1 MDYRS
6 ITLIRFN
13 KMVKQVI
20 CYLVLLV
27 NIQTYAQMTFSGF
40 ESFTVE
46 DGFPSAAVHS
56 MLRDSRGF
64 MWFGTTESLVRFD
77 GVDYKVYPV
86 DKSDSTQLQE
96 GNVHYLFEDSK
107 GRIWLSAG
115 MGYQYPRTIQV
126 FDPKIDR
133 FYNTEIKPL
142 QNSYY
147 QNQNK
152 AQGYML
158 EDDTGN
164 IWIKS
169 MRSGIYKIEENDRNQ
184 FTTTNYRV
192 SQQFSESLSG
202 DSVSVLFIDSRKM
215 FWVGTKDG
223 LYNFDPIPGEFKK
236 YHGIDDMKDQVTG
249 IVEDRNNKLWVNYD
263 NQGLYLIDPINKT
276 VESKWTESNH
286 ALWYFNMRYML
297 QDSLGN
303 IWMMKNDYEIV
314 TSLDRYDTRSGQ
326 VTRYFEGFGL
336 MFPEI
341 DKSGNIWVVAFKQDN
356 TGGVVCNL
364 YLYNP
369 KLDLFEI
376 PSDMEN
382 EYTWMLYADQFDN
395 LWISIWGQGAYRYRR
410 SDQKAKLIS
419 QLGVQLYQNGLYQR
433 GSMFE
438 DGDGNI
444 WAPRKEKG
452 IHKYTTNNNLVVTD
466 QSVLADDLNC
476 QYLYQDSHGNIW
488 ASFRAMQGPGGEV
501 GRFVELYRIDT
512 SDNSI
517 KQVALPV
524 GISDVRSFVELNEE
538 EIMFSLLLNGLFT
551 YNHTTKEFNQYYNDP
566 EDSTTVS
573 SDAWALIVK
582 NNNDSTLI
590 WSMMGVDYFNATTR
604 QFSNI
609 VSNHFP
615 RFGQINDVFHH
626 IDAAYWIAGTYG
638 LILYDIKKDEFEKS
652 FLHTDGYPTKDIIQI
667 IRDHNNN
674 LWLLTRQGLVLF
686 DPLAESFKK
695 FDKGDGVL
703 GNPATGFI
711 RRNGQIVF
719 GGDKGIFVIEP
730 DNIPY
735 NETVP
740 KPVVTRLLIDNNI
753 IPIDGTVLSKNIS
766 FTDHIKLSY
775 NQNVVSISYAALSLA
790 NAGKNQYAYYMDGV
804 DRDWKYVG
812 NQTYAGYAGL
822 QPGEY
827 TFNLKASNND
837 GLWNEEPTRLMITI
851 LPPWW
856 ETWWAYTIYGVLF
869 FSGLYAL
876 YRFKVNRKLEMAE
889 TRRLKEL
896 DEFKT
901 RFYTNITHE
910 FRTPLTVILG
920 VSDQIDLQYQKV
932 KNLIKRNALNVLQL
946 VNQLL
951 DLSKLESGML
961 RLNMLQGD
969 IGKYIKYVAESF
981 HSLAEIKNIDIH
993 FRSEVPKLI
1002 MDFDSDKIMN
1012 VLSNLLSNAIKFT
1025 PDMGHISIVLSK
1037 KMQNEQAIMILRIS
1051 DTGVGISEDQL
1062 ENIFDRFYQVDS
1074 SMTRSGSGTGI
1085 GLALTRELVRLM
1097 GGIISVKSTL
1107 YQGTE
1112 FTVELPVTNEAEF
1125 MDRITPQE
1133 IAMAPAEEKDDIIP
1147 ATNGRSGR
1155 PVALLVED
1163 SIDVIYYLKT
1173 CLQEDYSLRVANNGQ
1188 EGIDKALESSP
1199 DIIISDVMMPEKNGY
1214 ELCDTLKNDVKTS
1227 HIPIILLTAKAT
1239 DDDKLEGLGVGAD
1252 AYLTKPFNVDELKIR
1267 IRNLIRERR
1276 KLWQHYHESLSY
1288 EPRTLD
1294 VSTPDQK
1301 FLTHAMEILEEHKS
1315 DSEFNSAKLQ
1325 KELGVSRTLLHVKL
1339 KALTGQSTTEFI
1351 RTYRLKYAAT
1361 LILQDFGNIAEIAYE
1376 CGFNDQ
1382 SYFTKSFRKHF
1393 GVAPTEYKQSR

>member
-1 MDYRS
+1 
-6 ITLIRFN
+6 
-13 KMVKQVI
+13 MVKQVI
-20 CYLVLLV
+20 WYLVLLV
-27 NIQTYAQMTFSGF
+27 NFQTYAQMTFTGF

-46 DGFPSAAVHS
+46 DGFPSVAVHS

-64 MWFGTTESLVRFD
+64 MWFGTAEALVSYD
-77 GVDYKVYPV
+77 GVEYKVYPV
-86 DKSDSTQLQE
+86 DNNDSTQLQE
-96 GNVHYLFEDSK
+96 GNIHYLFEDSK

-115 MGYQYPRTIQV
+115 IGYQYPRTIQV
-126 FDPKIDR
+126 FDPKTEQ
-133 FYNTEIKPL
+133 FYNTKVKPL
-142 QNSYY
+142 QNSWY

-202 DSVSVLFIDSRKM
+202 DSVSVLFIDSRKI

-236 YHGIDDMKDQVTG
+236 YHGIDDKEDQVTG
-249 IVEDRNNKLWVNYD
+249 IVEDLNNKLWVNYD

-276 VESKWTESNH
+276 VESKWTESNR
-286 ALWYFNMRYML
+286 ALWYFNARFML
-297 QDSLGN
+297 QDNAEN
-303 IWMMKNDYEIV
+303 IWMMKNDYEII
-314 TSLDRYDTRSGQ
+314 TSLDRYNTRSGE
-326 VTRYFEGFGL
+326 VTRYFKDFGYL
-336 MFPEI
+336 YPEI
-341 DKSGNIWVVAFKQDN
+341 DKSGNIWVIAFKLDN
-356 TGGVVCNL
+356 TRGVVCNL

-369 KLDLFEI
+369 RLDLFEI

-382 EYTWMLYADQFDN
+382 ESTWMLYADQFDN

-419 QLGVQLYQNGLYQR
+419 QLGVQLYHNEVYQR

-438 DGDGNI
+438 DGNGNFWI
-444 WAPRKEKG
+444 PRIENG
-452 IHKYTTNNNLVVTD
+452 INKYNINRNLVVTD
-466 QSVLADDLNC
+466 QSILAKDLSC
-476 QYLYQDSHGNIW
+476 QYLYQDSQGNVW
-488 ASFRAMQGPGGEV
+488 ALFRAMQGPSGEM

-517 KQVALPV
+517 KHIKLPV
-524 GISDVRSFVELNEE
+524 GISEVRSFVELNEE
-538 EIMFSLLLNGLFT
+538 EIMFSLLLNGLYT

-590 WSMMGVDYFNATTR
+590 WSLMGIDHFDATTG

-609 VSNHFP
+609 VSNHLP
-615 RFGQINDVFHH
+615 RFGKIHDVFHH
-626 IDAAYWIAGTYG
+626 VDATYWIAGTYG
-638 LILYDIKKDEFEKS
+638 LILYNIKKDEFEKS
-652 FLHTDGYPTKDIIQI
+652 FLHTDGYPTKDIVQI

-686 DPLAESFKK
+686 DPQAESFKK

-711 RRNGQIVF
+711 RSNGQIVF

-740 KPVVTRLLIDNNI
+740 KPVVTRLLIDNNT

-766 FTDHIKLSY
+766 FTDHLTLSF
-775 NQNVVSISYAALSLA
+775 NQNVISFAYAALSLA
-790 NAGKNQYAYYMDGV
+790 NASKNQYAYYMDGV
-804 DRDWKYVG
+804 DKDWKYVG

-837 GLWNEEPTRLMITI
+837 GLWNEEPTQLKITI

-856 ETWWAYTIYGVLF
+856 ETWWAYAIYAILF
-869 FSGLYAL
+869 FGSMYAY
-876 YRFKVNRKLEMAE
+876 YRFQVNRKLELAE
-889 TRRLKEL
+889 TKRLREL

-920 VSDQIDLQYQKV
+920 VSDQIDLQFLKIR
-932 KNLIKRNALNVLQL
+932 NLIKRNALNVLQL

-961 RLNMLQGD
+961 RLNTQQGD
-969 IGKYIKYVAESF
+969 FGKFIKYVAESF

-993 FRSEVPKLI
+993 FRSEVPELV
-1002 MDFDSDKIMN
+1002 MDFDTDKVMN

-1025 PDMGHISIVLSK
+1025 PEMGHISIIMSK
-1037 KMQNEQAIMILRIS
+1037 QQQGEQATMILKVS
-1051 DTGVGISEDQL
+1051 DTGVGIAEDQL

-1074 SMTRSGSGTGI
+1074 SMTRKGSGTGI

-1097 GGIISVKSTL
+1097 SGEIRVKSTL

-1112 FTVELPVTNEAEF
+1112 FTIELPITNQAEY
-1125 MDRITPQE
+1125 MDKITPAELAQVPDE
-1133 IAMAPAEEKDDIIP
+1133 DKENVIA
-1147 ATNGRSGR
+1147 ATHERSDR
-1155 PVALLVED
+1155 PVALIVED
-1163 SIDVIYYLKT
+1163 SIDVVYYLKT
-1173 CLQEDYSLRVANNGQ
+1173 CLQQDYSLRIANNGQ
-1188 EGIDKALESSP
+1188 EGIEKALESSP

-1214 ELCDTLKNDVKTS
+1214 ELTDTLKNDVKTS
-1227 HIPIILLTAKAT
+1227 HIPIILLTAKASEE
-1239 DDDKLEGLGVGAD
+1239 DKLAGLGVGAD
-1252 AYLTKPFNVDELKIR
+1252 AYLTKPFNVDELKLR
-1267 IRNLIRERR
+1267 IRNLIRERK
-1276 KLWQHYHESLSY
+1276 KLWSHYNESLSY
-1288 EPRTLD
+1288 EPQTLK
-1294 VSTPDQK
+1294 VSSPDQK
-1301 FLTHAMEILEEHKS
+1301 FLTQAMEILEEYKS

-1325 KELGVSRTLLHVKL
+1325 QELGVSRTLLHVKL
-1339 KALTGQSTTEFI
+1339 KALAGQSTTEFI

-1376 CGFNDQ
+1376 SGFNDQ

-1393 GVAPTEYKQSR
+1393 GVAASEYKDSNQH